1 MSDHLWN
8 HDKEISLGN
17 PRKRWE
23 KRLLAMNTIECQNQ
37 RCGVKDKIWK
47 EHKFS
52 TYEKEK
58 KKHCKANTE
67 ICIHFPY
74 MAVSSAMCMAPV
86 GRSLGRG
93 TPPGSRWCC
102 EEGACVRTLW
112 GSLVLPLIGTCFPGL
127 NIVTNEKLSWGDFQH
142 LLPCFIQRYQ
152 QQQKTWIHLK
162 KKLQLRNDPGINGQ
176 LYFSLQVL

>member
-1 MSDHLWN
+1 MR
-8 HDKEISLGN
+8 KEIVSHEHN
-17 PRKRWE
+17 WMSKSEMWCKR
-23 KRLLAMNTIECQNQ
+23 QNMEGTQ
-37 RCGVKDKIWK
+37 IQYIWQG
-47 EHKFS
+47 
-52 TYEKEK
+52 K